1 MLSSTADGLSSIV
14 NQKQP
19 KKNKNKL
26 NATEKDK
33 LSSLLDILQLLKTEL
48 VKCDSL
54 LGKCL

>member
-1 MLSSTADGLSSIV
+1 MLSATADGLSTIV

-48 VKCDSL
+48 IKCDSL
-54 LGKCL
+54 LGK